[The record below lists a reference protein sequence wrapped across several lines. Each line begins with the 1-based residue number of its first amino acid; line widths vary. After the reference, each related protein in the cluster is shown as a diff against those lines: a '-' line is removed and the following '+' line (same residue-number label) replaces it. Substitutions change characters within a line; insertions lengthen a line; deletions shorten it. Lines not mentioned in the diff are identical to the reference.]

1 MIALRI
7 TLAFAATVSAL
18 ALRHDSARAA
28 QIAPAIAA
36 RIDFVVEDAMTD
48 AVTPGASIAIERDG
62 AIIYAKGY
70 GRSDRRDTPASV
82 FAMGSITKQ
91 FVAAAILQLS
101 DAGKVN
107 LDAPVGTYLPM
118 FSAQRD
124 LTVRNLLRQ
133 SSGLVEFNTI
143 PYILNERII
152 YSAGHVDRTP
162 LLVAIAAQPLRFRPG
177 AQFMYSNTNY
187 LLLSEIVSRVTHT
200 PYEAYLRSHVFSRA
214 GLTQTFAGTSDD
226 KWSAGAGS
234 LHSTPGDLLRWD
246 DALFGGKVISKGA
259 LTR

>member
-1 MIALRI
+1 
-7 TLAFAATVSAL
+7 
-18 ALRHDSARAA
+18 
-28 QIAPAIAA
+28 
-36 RIDFVVEDAMTD
+36 
-48 AVTPGASIAIERDG
+48 
-62 AIIYAKGY
+62 
-70 GRSDRRDTPASV
+70 
-82 FAMGSITKQ
+82 MGSITKQ

-214 GLTQTFAGTSDD
+214 GLTQTFAGKPGTAPSTEGFRPIYGYPVHIADADD
-226 KWSAGAGS
+226 NWSAGAGS